1 MNTNPLPKPNGTPAR
16 MGEIQCMDGFAVHEN
31 QNSPIGINTLPMQT
45 AITAASG
52 AGRPVVGSR
61 GCMEIIR
68 RISGSRQT
76 AIAVPVPM
84 PQ

>member
-52 AGRPVVGSR
+52 AGRPVVGSWEQ
-61 GCMEIIR
+61 MWWDQMQMP
-68 RISGSRQT
+68 GSLEKL
-76 AIAVPVPM
+76 
-84 PQ
+84 